1 MRISILCSPPT
12 SPSFSTSTVIRGSST
27 AWPTAAKT
35 RIFMCAAT
43 KRKAISTLRWN
54 WPSTTR
60 PIDSASRSTPLI
72 AYRSSRR
79 SAGTPRRSSATGRSL
94 AGPTPTNM
102 ASTARRLPDGGGR
115 VPRLDGAPGGR
126 NSRAPATW
134 RCSQSGRKG
143 CQFVVK
149 TPVRGDRQN
158 SCHPRNGLSF
168 SALERDAMNDTLPVV
183 YVARHGETAWS
194 LSGQHTGRTDLPL
207 TSNGER
213 NARRLG
219 ERLKGMTFQ
228 KVFTSPLQRASRTC
242 QLAGFGPVAESDP
255 DLVEWDY
262 GRYEGL
268 RSAEILAERPDWQL
282 FRDGCPGGES
292 PTQIGERADRVVA
305 RVRAVNANVL
315 LFSSGHFIRVL
326 AARWLALGPGSAG
339 RYFLLSTA
347 SLSALGYEHNLAHP
361 VIRLW
366 NDDHHVIG

>member
-1 MRISILCSPPT
+1 
-12 SPSFSTSTVIRGSST
+12 
-27 AWPTAAKT
+27 
-35 RIFMCAAT
+35 
-43 KRKAISTLRWN
+43 
-54 WPSTTR
+54 
-60 PIDSASRSTPLI
+60 
-72 AYRSSRR
+72 
-79 SAGTPRRSSATGRSL
+79 
-94 AGPTPTNM
+94 
-102 ASTARRLPDGGGR
+102 
-115 VPRLDGAPGGR
+115 
-126 NSRAPATW
+126 
-134 RCSQSGRKG
+134 
-143 CQFVVK
+143 
-149 TPVRGDRQN
+149 
-158 SCHPRNGLSF
+158 
-168 SALERDAMNDTLPVV
+168 MNDLLPVV

-207 TSNGER
+207 TPNGER

-242 QLAGFGPVAESDP
+242 ELAGFGPVAESDP

-268 RSAEILAERPDWQL
+268 RSAEILAERPDWEL

-292 PTQIGERADRVVA
+292 PAQIGERADRVVA
-305 RVRAVNANVL
+305 RVREVNANVL

-366 NDDHHVIG
+366 NDDHHVIE